1 MKRAKWL
8 RQVEILGSLS
18 ERQLA
23 LLAGVLQAVT
33 FGDQEM
39 IIRQGDV
46 GDTFYIVEEGIVSC
60 RIEGPASAHSR
71 DAEGSE
77 VCVRCLALLLLSRC
91 VLTASL
97 THHVLV

>member
-46 GDTFYIVEEGIVSC
+46 GDTFYIVEEGVVSC
-60 RIEGPASAHSR
+60 RLDGASAFEFVS
-71 DAEGSE
+71 
-77 VCVRCLALLLLSRC
+77 
-91 VLTASL
+91 SL
-97 THHVLV
+97 CG

>member
-33 FGDQEM
+33 FEDQEM

-46 GDTFYIVEEGIVSC
+46 GDTFYIVEEGVVSC
-60 RIEGPASAHSR
+60 RIDGKCFIAKLYGLR
-71 DAEGSE
+71 M
-77 VCVRCLALLLLSRC
+77 VMCRC
-91 VLTASL
+91 
-97 THHVLV
+97 